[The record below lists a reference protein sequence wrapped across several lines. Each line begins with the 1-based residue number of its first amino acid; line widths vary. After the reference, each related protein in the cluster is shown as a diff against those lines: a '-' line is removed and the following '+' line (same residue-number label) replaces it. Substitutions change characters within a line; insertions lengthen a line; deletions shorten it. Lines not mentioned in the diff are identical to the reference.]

1 MSRCCKCGKSSDCIS
16 MLPVCPTCMDL
27 VGVSQSRS
35 SGGSSAAGTGQRA
48 HSSDGCNLS
57 SKDLTLKK
65 VTSFDGEGWYYNA
78 IKGLSPIC
86 LYVSS
91 KDEWNFND
99 GEWWKIC
106 ESLNLMEVGYEL

>member
-16 MLPVCPTCMDL
+16 MLPVCPACMDL

-57 SKDLTLKK
+57 GKNLTLKK
-65 VTSFDGEGWYYNA
+65 VTAFDGEGWYLQKDGDVYR
-78 IKGLSPIC
+78 IMSHDLST
-86 LYVSS
+86 LYCEVGMFG
-91 KDEWNFND
+91 D
-99 GEWWKIC
+99 WWKIP
-106 ESLNLMEVGYEL
+106 E